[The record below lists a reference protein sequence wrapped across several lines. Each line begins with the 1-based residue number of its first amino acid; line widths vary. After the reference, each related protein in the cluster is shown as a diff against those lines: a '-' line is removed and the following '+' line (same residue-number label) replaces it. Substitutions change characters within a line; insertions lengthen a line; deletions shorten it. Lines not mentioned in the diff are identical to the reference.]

1 MSSGPLGR
9 WLRFSVVGLYVELMI
24 QAIDGWP
31 LALCNVL
38 QPARHFWRVLP
49 PGAERLNRTG
59 ADIVRCK
66 GGHFQ
71 EPVHRSG
78 DEQVIYLYE

>member
-1 MSSGPLGR
+1 MSLREYFGCCNYFPLTYARCVAMGATSG
-9 WLRFSVVGLYVELMI
+9 S
-24 QAIDGWP
+24 
-31 LALCNVL
+31 C
-38 QPARHFWRVLP
+38 
-49 PGAERLNRTG
+49 RTG